1 MHGYCTYNAPSK
13 FLCRLCFVGLPICV
27 REGILSSQESSQSVT
42 PQVGQKRG
50 LPNSAELPIVHR
62 SRPALGTSPSDSVDE
77 DIDTY
82 SFNSEAFLPRWPP
95 VNAPPAV
102 NINMPP
108 PVGPLR
114 QPPEVDRFLPSVV
127 FEVKLNEGG
136 ILVPPK
142 RNDQYNP
149 DEVANISR
157 LGDDLVCQQLW
168 VCNVFAYFIN
178 FMFRVLLLH
187 YAM

>member
-1 MHGYCTYNAPSK
+1 
-13 FLCRLCFVGLPICV
+13 
-27 REGILSSQESSQSVT
+27 
-42 PQVGQKRG
+42 
-50 LPNSAELPIVHR
+50 
-62 SRPALGTSPSDSVDE
+62 
-77 DIDTY
+77 
-82 SFNSEAFLPRWPP
+82 
-95 VNAPPAV
+95 
-102 NINMPP
+102 MPP

-114 QPPEVDRFLPSVV
+114 QPSEVDRVLPSVV

-157 LGDDLVCQQLW
+157 LGEDGVCQQLW

-178 FMFRVLLLH
+178 FMFSCSVITLCDVGTAMPSSEKFPRH
-187 YAM
+187 YVRE